1 MTLRWR
7 GRDLTPKDQ
16 VANAKDSFVDLTP
29 VSEAPAEAVAAA
41 WAPLLSGQEVPL
53 IGEDDGYGI
62 DEEERREY
70 Y

>member
-16 VANAKDSFVDLTP
+16 VANALDSFVDLSP
-29 VSEAPAEAVAAA
+29 ASEAPAEAVKAA

-53 IGEDDGYGI
+53 IGEDAGYGI